1 METDSWVKCQF
12 TRWNIEWYYEDTIK
26 VNILQQTGDNER
38 SDRNEQRSCKPR
50 SGQSAKT
57 DAGECGPGEPS
68 EGRREAELRRAKKGS
83 KRQLITTIVV
93 VVAIVAV
100 LVLLSVLGNR

>member
-1 METDSWVKCQF
+1 MSNGVVNPDPVNRQKQMLEGAAQMAHQRDG
-12 TRWNIEWYYEDTIK
+12 IK
-26 VNILQQTGDNER
+26 L
-38 SDRNEQRSCKPR
+38 SY
-50 SGQSAKT
+50 
-57 DAGECGPGEPS
+57 
-68 EGRREAELRRAKKGS
+68 EGRKKGS